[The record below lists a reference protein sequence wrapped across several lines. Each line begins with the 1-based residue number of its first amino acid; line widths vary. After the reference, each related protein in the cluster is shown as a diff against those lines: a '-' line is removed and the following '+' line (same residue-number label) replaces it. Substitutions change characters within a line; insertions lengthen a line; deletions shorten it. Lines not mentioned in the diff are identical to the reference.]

1 MQVLRCG
8 VTKKVVDVLTLIRP
22 GDVVRLRDDWGLYVD
37 RDHFD
42 GRSPLR
48 ATYGDV
54 MLIIEGVA
62 SLNELGHT
70 RFVRGIVSDLGIVL
84 VQIGAVPKPKGFRRS
99 ATLSP
104 VR

>member
-1 MQVLRCG
+1 
-8 VTKKVVDVLTLIRP
+8 VVDVFALIRP

-54 MLIIEGVA
+54 MFVIEAVA
-62 SLNELGHT
+62 SFNELGHT
-70 RFVRGIVSDLGIVL
+70 RLVRGIVSDLGIVL
-84 VQIGAVPKPKGFRRS
+84 VPIGAVPKPKAFRRG
-99 ATLSP
+99 ATVAP